1 MSKNNSKRQSKK
13 NSKKKEMS
21 HIVGGAGGAGI
32 KDESIISFTDSDGIE
47 CYYDKMLEIP
57 VDNVIVK
64 NLTLINHGKTLIE
77 KSDMNLLK
85 GNRYGLVGPNGCGKT
100 TILKC
105 LLKRIIS
112 VDKKLNIVEVEQTFE
127 TSVENVYN
135 TVLKMNSELYNV
147 MSESKELEIKE
158 EMTDK
163 ELDKYNELSEKLDEL
178 DVSSN
183 DSKIRKVLKGL
194 GFSDEDILKPTNAFS
209 GGWQR
214 RIALAKVLYL
224 NPDVLLLDEP
234 TNHLDLESVIWLGE
248 FLSDYK
254 GIMMVI
260 SHSAD
265 FVDIVCNR
273 TLFILDNMLKD
284 VKGNYTNGKR
294 LLQKER
300 EKLDKDYVKLE
311 KKIRSTKNLTKKLK
325 QEMIEKA
332 NLPERVKR
340 YVVRYP
346 KYESLEI
353 KGDLLK
359 MENVSFNY
367 DEKMIIK
374 NMDFTI
380 KMGERYTLVGRNGVG
395 KTTFLKLILGKE
407 RPKDGYVIKHGALRI
422 GYYHQHF
429 DKMLPE
435 DETAI
440 DYLLKYMSDDF
451 DFKGEP
457 IRSIREYMGRL
468 KLDGRAQTQ
477 KMGTLSGGQKA
488 KIAWLV
494 MIFMKPHLILLDEP
508 TNHLDIPAIESMMES
523 LDEYN
528 GSLLLVSHDPT
539 LVRGLET
546 ELLVMDDG
554 KFMRRMDYDEYVES
568 M

>member
-1 MSKNNSKRQSKK
+1 MSKNNSKKQSKRRE
-13 NSKKKEMS
+13 SKVIDNKIKQNKKE
-21 HIVGGAGGAGI
+21 I
-32 KDESIISFTDSDGIE
+32 DGIE
-47 CYYDKMLEIP
+47 CYYDKMSEIP

-77 KSDMNLLK
+77 KSYMNLLK

-100 TILKC
+100 TLLKC
-105 LLKRIIS
+105 LLKNVIP

-127 TSVENVYN
+127 TSKENVYN

-147 MSESKELEIKE
+147 MSQSKELEIKE
-158 EMTDK
+158 EMTDE
-163 ELDKYNELSEKLDEL
+163 ELEKYNELSEKLEEL
-178 DVSSN
+178 DVNSN

-194 GFSDEDILKPTNAFS
+194 GFSDEDMLKPTNAFS

-234 TNHLDLESVIWLGE
+234 TNHLDLESVIWLGD

-254 GIMMVI
+254 GIMLVI

-273 TLFILDNMLKD
+273 TLFILDRKLKD
-284 VKGNYTNGKR
+284 VKGNYTDGKR

-300 EKLDKDYVKLE
+300 EKLDKDYEKLE
-311 KKIRSTKNLTKKLK
+311 KKIKATKNLTKKLK
-325 QEMIEKA
+325 KEIIEKA

-340 YVVRYP
+340 YVVKYP

-359 MENVSFNY
+359 MENVSFSY

-407 RPKDGYVIKHGALRI
+407 RPKDGYVIKHSALRI

-440 DYLLKYMSDDF
+440 DYLLKFMSDDF
-451 DFKGEP
+451 DFKGREFGP
-457 IRSIREYMGRL
+457 TRSIREYMGRL
-468 KLDGRAQTQ
+468 KLDGKAQTQ

-488 KIAWLV
+488 KIAWLA

-546 ELLVMDDG
+546 ELLVMENG
-554 KFMRRMDYDEYVES
+554 KFLRKMDYEEYVES